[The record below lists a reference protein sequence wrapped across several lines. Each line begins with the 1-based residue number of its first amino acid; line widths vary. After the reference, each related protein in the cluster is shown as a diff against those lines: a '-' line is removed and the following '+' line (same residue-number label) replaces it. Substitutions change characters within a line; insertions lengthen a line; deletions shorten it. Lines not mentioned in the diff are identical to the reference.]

1 MNKKENKQKNKP
13 KEMVKYNDFK
23 AFMKDEEGDFLDLQ
37 IYEKNEIFNF
47 IKDLKEKIKVTH
59 QDIRMETGMS
69 QHTLSKM
76 EKEDVIITAEGKK
89 RLAFSI
95 VSAVPQL
102 NVHLRNKMDASDKH
116 KDEANEYD
124 LDRIK
129 NLRKGFIAAFGP
141 IGKFLVKEDL
151 DIKYIRKI
159 LMKYYNLYSAIKL

>member
-1 MNKKENKQKNKP
+1 
-13 KEMVKYNDFK
+13 
-23 AFMKDEEGDFLDLQ
+23 
-37 IYEKNEIFNF
+37 
-47 IKDLKEKIKVTH
+47 
-59 QDIRMETGMS
+59 MEAGMS

-102 NVHLRNKMDASDKH
+102 NVHLRNKMDASAKH

>member
-1 MNKKENKQKNKP
+1 
-13 KEMVKYNDFK
+13 
-23 AFMKDEEGDFLDLQ
+23 
-37 IYEKNEIFNF
+37 
-47 IKDLKEKIKVTH
+47 
-59 QDIRMETGMS
+59 MEAGMS

-102 NVHLRNKMDASDKH
+102 NVH
-116 KDEANEYD
+116 
-124 LDRIK
+124 
-129 NLRKGFIAAFGP
+129 LRKGFIAAFGP